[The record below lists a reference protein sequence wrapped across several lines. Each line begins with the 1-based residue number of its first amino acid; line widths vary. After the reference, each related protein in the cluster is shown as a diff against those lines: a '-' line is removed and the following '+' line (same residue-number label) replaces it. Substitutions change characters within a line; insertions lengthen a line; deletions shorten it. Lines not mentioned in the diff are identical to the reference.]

1 MIKDRILGHGLIPR
15 GYGLAPRKEPLEIDW
30 NFLNILLNNGSF
42 KIQALVPD
50 KKEFVDIT
58 IGNAKK
64 MYELLSKKRTE
75 VKEVIK
81 VEPKVVQPVK
91 VQPVVVK
98 EEPIIVEEP
107 IKVEE
112 VVQVEEVLP
121 VEEVKVEE
129 TFKPVEEERSYF
141 DKRNKFD
148 KKKNKYRHQEE
159 VIESKEE

>member
-1 MIKDRILGHGLIPR
+1 MIKVRILGHGLIPR

-58 IGNAKK
+58 IGNARK
-64 MYELLSKKRTE
+64 MYELLSRKRTE
-75 VKEVIK
+75 VKK
-81 VEPKVVQPVK
+81 VEVKPVSQ

-98 EEPIIVEEP
+98 EEVVIAEEP
-107 IKVEE
+107 IK
-112 VVQVEEVLP
+112 

-129 TFKPVEEERSYF
+129 TFKPIEEERSYF

-159 VIESKEE
+159 AIEAKEE